1 LGENPYLPQHE
12 RDKHK
17 QTSEELKARALE
29 VIEEYLRV
37 KNLTEYLGRNLNNY
51 PYSSYDS
58 RSDYES
64 DS

>member
-1 LGENPYLPQHE
+1 MGENPYLPKHE

-29 VIEEYLRV
+29 VREEYNRV
-37 KNLTEYLGRNLNNY
+37 TKLTEYLARKLNKNIDSY
-51 PYSSYDS
+51 SYD
-58 RSDYES
+58 ES

>member
-1 LGENPYLPQHE
+1 MGENPYLPQYE

-29 VIEEYLRV
+29 VREEYLRV